1 MVQQPISEKQ
11 KKEAKRERDLKW
23 MENFKI
29 ESRYLKFRN
38 EFSAVIRC
46 IGAVFYRPDY
56 QTCPLI
62 KSLGQAFVSK
72 HAADALKGSSE
83 FLKHSAKLLRV

>member
-1 MVQQPISEKQ
+1 
-11 KKEAKRERDLKW
+11 
-23 MENFKI
+23 MENSKI

-38 EFSAVIRC
+38 EFRAVIRR
-46 IGAVFYRPDY
+46 IGAAFYRPDH
-56 QTCPLI
+56 QKLLTCPLI
-62 KSLGQAFVSK
+62 KSLGQVFVSK